1 MHRLD
6 SENLDMIISTLRD
19 YAEREL
25 KPERLLE
32 LDRLNEFPEQVHRDL
47 YGEIGLHLL
56 FIPEEF
62 GGMGGGAHDIYRVS
76 EVLARIDLG
85 IATSILATFLGTD
98 PITVGGT
105 PEQKKQWMG
114 RIAEEGLLVAYGAT
128 EPQAG
133 SDLTSLKT
141 RAKPTSTRAALPT
154 RSTARSSGSATAASR
169 RCVLILANAPGG
181 ASWFVVERGTPG
193 LTPGKHEDK
202 HGIRA
207 SNTTALFLDNVIV
220 PAENL
225 VGGVEGL
232 GFAQAQAVFGYTR
245 LMVASFGLGGG
256 WSALERAI
264 RYAQERVVGGG
275 PLMRKQG
282 FTHKLLVPN
291 AVRLEAA
298 RAYIEWTAERIDGG
312 EPNLATEGAIA
323 KYLAT
328 EAGNRAAEDAIQALG
343 GNGYTREYMVEK
355 IKRDVRITTI
365 YEGTSEILEWT
376 IGARPLA
383 AAPQVAWRALPRL
396 GAAGSRHS
404 TPSAPTSGR
413 RARRSRCAPSRRSWS
428 AAAPTSSRGTSTCSS
443 GSASCRPCRGGGG
456 LRRARG
462 DRADDGHP
470 AAARDDRRDVA
481 RVRPRGRRARRVRGR
496 AVGDR
501 RRADR
506 PGLLALDRLEPG
518 PRRTGRRDRGHGR
531 HRGEPGA
538 DVPRL
543 SRRGG
548 PTAPGPGTRAERSG
562 VSARWRAIGHVD
574 RRARADRR
582 RRGGGVA
589 AGRSRCSVVLEELV
603 RASVL
608 YHRRAARALERRR
621 VLRP

>member
-1 MHRLD
+1 MHRIETETL
-6 SENLDMIISTLRD
+6 EMVISTLRE

-32 LDRLNEFPEQVHRDL
+32 LDRINEFPEQVHRDL
-47 YGEIGLHLL
+47 YGGIGLHLL

-62 GGMGGGAHDIYRVS
+62 GGMGGGAHEIYRVS

-85 IATSILATFLGTD
+85 IATGVLATFLGSD

-105 PEQKKQWMG
+105 PEQKKKWMG

-141 RAKPTSTRAALPT
+141 TATPVVREGRQYYSLNGRKQWISNGGVAAIW
-154 RSTARSSGSATAASR
+154 
-169 RCVLILANAPGG
+169 LILANAPRG

-207 SNTTALFLDNVIV
+207 SNTTPLFLDDVVV

-225 VGGVEGL
+225 VGGVEGQGL
-232 GFAQAQAVFGYTR
+232 SQAQAVFGYTR
-245 LMVASFGLGGG
+245 LMVAAFGLGGG

-264 RYAQERVVGGG
+264 RYAQERMVGGG
-275 PLMRKQG
+275 PLIGKQG

-298 RAYIEWTAERIDGG
+298 RAFIEWTAERIDAG
-312 EPNLATEGAIA
+312 EPDLATEGAIA

-376 IGARPLA
+376 TARDRWQLHLKSRGAHYLDWAQRAERLHAERKDVGANNAAIALRGLA
-383 AAPQVAWRALPRL
+383 AIMERCRADKLTRHQHVLFRL
-396 GAAGSRHS
+396 GELVAQAEGAAVFAQRAA
-404 TPSAPTSGR
+404 TAPTTAIPLPPATIAAMSR
-413 RARRSRCAPSRRSWS
+413 VFARE
-428 AAAPTSSRGTSTCSS
+428 
-443 GSASCRPCRGGGG
+443 
-456 LRRARG
+456 
-462 DRADDGHP
+462 
-470 AAARDDRRDVA
+470 AAARV
-481 RVRPRGRRARRVRGR
+481 VFEG
-496 AVGDR
+496 
-501 RRADR
+501 
-506 PGLLALDRLEPG
+506 
-518 PRRTGRRDRGHGR
+518 
-531 HRGEPGA
+531 
-538 DVPRL
+538 
-543 SRRGG
+543 
-548 PTAPGPGTRAERSG
+548 
-562 VSARWRAIGHVD
+562 ARWA
-574 RRARADRR
+574 
-582 RRGGGVA
+582 VA
-589 AGRSRCSVVLEELV
+589 AGQSDPEFLRSIDWSQVLAGQAGGIEDMDVITGSL
-603 RASVL
+603 AQTFP
-608 YHRRAARALERRR
+608 A
-621 VLRP
+621 